1 MRKGTGS
8 LMQQYLNP
16 PPLWISETDEHG
28 DRVSREVIDAAHRI
42 WSRVLQ
48 YVRHEGQ
55 DLAPAAE
62 ILESACH
69 CVSKAMRRSR
79 QRNHIRSI
87 DSYLYWAFVRR
98 YNRRMAREARI
109 QYVKSVET
117 FTEGRIEP
125 DQSWVSMLEDEIQF
139 RQFLSYLDPKT
150 RVVVIRRL
158 RGDSWAEIG
167 QTFEISAHNAEVQF
181 ANAIKKARSRL
192 FGQGS
197 EWIGRGKR

>member
-1 MRKGTGS
+1 
-8 LMQQYLNP
+8 MQQYLSANP
-16 PPLWISETDEHG
+16 PPLWISETDDKG
-28 DRVSREVIDAAHRI
+28 NRVSREVVEAAHRI

-48 YVRHEGQ
+48 YIRHEGR

-69 CVSKAMRRSR
+69 CVSRAMRRSR
-79 QRNHIRSI
+79 QRNHIHNI
-87 DSYLYWAFVRR
+87 DSYLYWAFVRKYTR
-98 YNRRMAREARI
+98 QMAREARI
-109 QYVKSVET
+109 QYVKSMET
-117 FTEGRIEP
+117 FTDGRIVP
-125 DQSWVSMLEDEIQF
+125 DQSWVAMLEDEIQF
-139 RQFLSYLDPKT
+139 KQFLTCLDPKM

-167 QTFEISAHNAEVQF
+167 QMFEISAHNAEVQF

-192 FGQGS
+192 FGRGS

>member
-1 MRKGTGS
+1 
-8 LMQQYLNP
+8 MQQYLSANP
-16 PPLWISETDEHG
+16 PPLWISETDDNG
-28 DRVSREVIDAAHRI
+28 NRVSREVVEAAHRI

-48 YVRHEGQ
+48 YIRHEGH

-69 CVSKAMRRSR
+69 CVSRAMRRGR
-79 QRNHIRSI
+79 ERNHIHNI
-87 DSYLYWAFVRR
+87 DSYLYWAFVRKYTR
-98 YNRRMAREARI
+98 QMAREARI
-109 QYVKSVET
+109 QYVKSMET
-117 FTEGRIEP
+117 FTDGRIVP
-125 DQSWVSMLEDEIQF
+125 DQSWVAMLEDEIQF
-139 RQFLSYLDPKT
+139 KQFLTCLDPKM

-192 FGQGS
+192 FGRGS

>member
-1 MRKGTGS
+1 
-8 LMQQYLNP
+8 MQEYLSASP
-16 PPLWISETDEHG
+16 PPLWISETDEQG
-28 DRVSREVIDAAHRI
+28 NRVSREVIEAAHHI

-48 YVRHEGQ
+48 YVWHEGQ

-69 CVSKAMRRSR
+69 CVSKAMRRSL

>member
-1 MRKGTGS
+1 
-8 LMQQYLNP
+8 MQQYLSANP
-16 PPLWISETDEHG
+16 PPLWISETDDNG
-28 DRVSREVIDAAHRI
+28 NRVSREVVEAAHRI

-48 YVRHEGQ
+48 YIRHEGH

-69 CVSKAMRRSR
+69 CVSRAMRRSR
-79 QRNHIRSI
+79 QRNHIHNI
-87 DSYLYWAFVRR
+87 DSYLYWAFVRKYTR
-98 YNRRMAREARI
+98 QMAREARI
-109 QYVKSVET
+109 QYVKSMET
-117 FTEGRIEP
+117 FTDGRIVP
-125 DQSWVSMLEDEIQF
+125 DQSWVAMLEDEIQF
-139 RQFLSYLDPKT
+139 KQFLTCLDPT
-150 RVVVIRRL
+150 MRVVVIRRL

-192 FGQGS
+192 FGRGS